1 MTFNFKEF
9 VSSSLSTAK
18 IILIMVIPYFLLAE
32 SLLYFELMPII
43 AQVFEPLTT
52 LLNLPPEAAL
62 ALASGVFLNL
72 YAAIAFAAPLDLSV
86 YDWTILGLF
95 LGVLHSIPIES
106 AIMKKLGIDW
116 IKSIVFRTVMA
127 FMVLTPLLII
137 PTEIL
142 FDNPDLVKG
151 AIYQINSNMPANFVD
166 FILQKLAEA
175 VLLALEIIVLVS
187 LVIFVTTFIKGFKLL
202 TKFDHH
208 LSTIMALITG
218 ILIGITYGAGVLI
231 KEAKYMTKKQVISV
245 CYFLM
250 VAHAIIE
257 DTLLFVFFGADV
269 VLLVTIRLFFA
280 SIVFIV
286 ISLYYNSTNPN
297 DKARVRH

>member
-1 MTFNFKEF
+1 MEFNFKEF
-9 VSSSLSTAK
+9 VDSSLSTAK
-18 IILIMVIPYFLLAE
+18 TILIMVIPYFLLAE
-32 SLLYFELMPII
+32 LLLYFELMPII

-72 YAAIAFAAPLDLSV
+72 YAAIAFAAPLGLSV
-86 YDWTILGLF
+86 YDWTVLGLF
-95 LGVLHSIPIES
+95 LGVLHSIPVES
-106 AIMKKLGIDW
+106 TIMKKLGIDW
-116 IKSIVFRTVMA
+116 IKSVVFRTVMA
-127 FMVLTPLLII
+127 FIVLTPLLII

-142 FDNPDLVKG
+142 FDNPDLVKDTV
-151 AIYQINSNMPANFVD
+151 YQIDLNTPTNFID
-166 FILQKLAEA
+166 FITNKLMEA

-187 LVIFVTTFIKGFKLL
+187 LIIFVTTFIKGLKLL

-218 ILIGITYGAGVLI
+218 VLIGITYGAGVLI
-231 KEAKYMTKKQVISV
+231 KEAKYMTRKQVISV

-257 DTLLFVFFGADV
+257 DTLLFVFFGADII
-269 VLLVTIRLFFA
+269 LLVTIRLFFA
-280 SIVFIV
+280 SLAFTI
-286 ISLYYNSTNPN
+286 ISLYYRPN
-297 DKARVRH
+297 

>member
-1 MTFNFKEF
+1 MIFDFKEF
-9 VSSSLSTAK
+9 VNSSLSTAK

-32 SLLYFELMPII
+32 LLLYFELMPII

-52 LLNLPPEAAL
+52 LLNLPPESAL

-72 YAAIAFAAPLDLSV
+72 YAAIAFAAPLGLSV
-86 YDWTILGLF
+86 YDWTVLGLF
-95 LGVLHSIPIES
+95 LGVLHSIPVES

-127 FMVLTPLLII
+127 FMVLIPLLII
-137 PTEIL
+137 PADVL

-151 AIYQINSNMPANFVD
+151 AVYQINSNTPTNFAD
-166 FILQKLAEA
+166 FIVQKLAEA

-187 LVIFVTTFIKGFKLL
+187 LIILLATFIKGLKIF

-218 ILIGITYGAGVLI
+218 VLIGITYGAGVLI
-231 KEAKYMTKKQVISV
+231 KEAKYMTKKQIIAV

-257 DTLLFVFFGADV
+257 DTLLFVFFGADI
-269 VLLVTIRLFFA
+269 VLLVTIRLLFA
-280 SIVFIV
+280 LLVFVV
-286 ISLYYNSTNPN
+286 ISFYYKSS
-297 DKARVRH
+297 

>member
-1 MTFNFKEF
+1 MEFNFKEF
-9 VSSSLSTAK
+9 IGSSLSTAK

-32 SLLYFELMPII
+32 LLLYFELMPII

-72 YAAIAFAAPLDLSV
+72 YAAIAFAAPLGLSV

-95 LGVLHSIPIES
+95 LGVLHSIPVES
-106 AIMKKLGIDW
+106 TIMKKLGIDW
-116 IKSIVFRTVMA
+116 VKSILFRTVMA
-127 FMVLTPLLII
+127 FIVLIPLLII

-142 FDNPDLVKG
+142 FDNPDLVKSST
-151 AIYQINSNMPANFVD
+151 YQIDLNTPVNFID
-166 FILQKLAEA
+166 FITNKLMEA

-187 LVIFVTTFIKGFKLL
+187 LVIFVTTFIKGLKLL

-208 LSTIMALITG
+208 LSTIMALVTG
-218 ILIGITYGAGVLI
+218 VLIGITYGAGVLI
-231 KEAKYMTKKQVISV
+231 KEAKYMTRKQVISV

-257 DTLLFVFFGADV
+257 DTLLFVLFGADV
-269 VLLVTIRLFFA
+269 ILLVTIRLFFA
-280 SIVFIV
+280 FLVFTI
-286 ISLYYNSTNPN
+286 ISLYYSTN
-297 DKARVRH
+297 